1 MSQATTAQLQ
11 EELAK
16 LRAENGK
23 LARALEQERAGGVA
37 VSADVVASSEKRRR
51 GRGWGRTVIAT
62 VLVVLGTLLAP
73 VAVVSTWAQRELT
86 DTAAFVDTFAPLAED
101 PAVQDF
107 VADQAVSAIEAAV
120 DIDRIADD
128 LFAGLDELE
137 LSPRAREALVLL
149 KAPAVSGVRGL
160 LDSTVTEFIRSDAFA
175 TIWRDAL
182 AITHAQ
188 LVNTAGGQADA
199 AVVIGPD
206 QEISLQLGPIIA
218 AVKEQLVAEGF
229 PLAANVPEIS
239 RTIAI
244 AQSDSVGL
252 YLAIYQLVV
261 ALGIWL
267 PWLSLLLVAAGVT
280 VARRRAQ
287 ALVWAAGGLLATM
300 LLVGA
305 GIGIGQGFFAL
316 AVASTIPRNAAEAL
330 YTGILGS
337 VSDIALVVGVLAA
350 TVLLITLLSGPWGW
364 ARTVRLRGAA
374 AFAGIRR
381 SAERHG
387 ISTGATGEWLHRW
400 RLPLRIV
407 IAVGCFAVLVL
418 SRPLATGTIVWT
430 AVVGVLLVAALEL
443 LARPSALPR
452 ITQEEKA

>member
-1 MSQATTAQLQ
+1 
-11 EELAK
+11 
-16 LRAENGK
+16 
-23 LARALEQERAGGVA
+23 
-37 VSADVVASSEKRRR
+37 
-51 GRGWGRTVIAT
+51 
-62 VLVVLGTLLAP
+62 
-73 VAVVSTWAQRELT
+73 
-86 DTAAFVDTFAPLAED
+86 
-101 PAVQDF
+101 
-107 VADQAVSAIEAAV
+107 
-120 DIDRIADD
+120 
-128 LFAGLDELE
+128 
-137 LSPRAREALVLL
+137 
-149 KAPAVSGVRGL
+149 
-160 LDSTVTEFIRSDAFA
+160 
-175 TIWRDAL
+175 
-182 AITHAQ
+182 
-188 LVNTAGGQADA
+188 
-199 AVVIGPD
+199 
-206 QEISLQLGPIIA
+206 
-218 AVKEQLVAEGF
+218 VKEQLVAEGF

-287 ALVWAAGGLLATM
+287 ALVWTAGGLLATM

-337 VSDIALVVGVLAA
+337 ASDIALVVGVLAA

-443 LARPSALPR
+443 LARPSAPPR